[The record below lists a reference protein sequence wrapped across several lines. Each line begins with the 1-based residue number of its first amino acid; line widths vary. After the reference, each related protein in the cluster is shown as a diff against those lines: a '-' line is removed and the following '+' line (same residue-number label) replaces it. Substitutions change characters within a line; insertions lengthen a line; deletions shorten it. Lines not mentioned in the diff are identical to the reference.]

1 MDRGM
6 FVHAWDTDMDAD
18 LLTERF
24 LEMGC
29 NTLAVA
35 LNYHHIGAADLRLEH
50 VHYERTAGT
59 AFSVNQKRY
68 GRIYPE
74 AQGGAGREAVET
86 DREKQSK
93 RITF

>member
-6 FVHAWDTDMDAD
+6 FVHAWDTDVDAD

-35 LNYHHIGAADLRLEH
+35 LNYHHVGAADLR
-50 VHYERTAGT
+50 
-59 AFSVNQKRY
+59 
-68 GRIYPE
+68 
-74 AQGGAGREAVET
+74 
-86 DREKQSK
+86 
-93 RITF
+93 